1 MNDSRVVLGTEVFS
15 GDWGIEYS
23 FSDIEKILNA
33 ASKHKIIE
41 IDTASSYGQNH
52 KVEELIGNAISDNRH
67 LFSIASKFYINQSG
81 KNRGLPIRTIND
93 LKKDLHDTL
102 KYLRTDYLDLYY
114 YHSGTD
120 EYFFQ
125 DEIWKYLNEMVKHGV
140 IRNLGLSLNHGL
152 VKSKSN
158 KQLVKAK
165 DYGISVVQTVFNFIS
180 NESLE
185 FVIPYCKKNDIK
197 VYGRMPLAKGL
208 LSGKYNSSSIF
219 SINDPRSKDLLQTK
233 KLLTKINEEKNINVD
248 WAVKWALNHVDKI
261 VVGTKSEEQI
271 IGVAL
276 AAI

>member
-1 MNDSRVVLGTEVFS
+1 MNNSRVVLGTEVFS
-15 GDWGIEYS
+15 GDWGIKYTA
-23 FSDIEKILNA
+23 SDIEKILNTA
-33 ASKHKIIE
+33 LKYKIIE

-52 KVEELIGNAISDNRH
+52 FVEKLIGNALSGNRH
-67 LFSIASKFYINQSG
+67 LFSIASKFNINQSG
-81 KNRGLPIRTIND
+81 NNIGLPITTISD

-102 KYLRTDYLDLYY
+102 KNLRTDYLDLYY
-114 YHSGTD
+114 FHSGTD
-120 EYFFQ
+120 EFFFQ
-125 DEIWKYLNEMVKHGV
+125 DEIWKYLNEMVKNGV
-140 IRNLGLSLNHGL
+140 IKKLGLSLNHGL

-165 DYGISVVQTVFNFIS
+165 EYGISVVQTVLNFIS
-180 NESLE
+180 NESLD

-219 SINDPRSKDLLQTK
+219 SINDPRSKDLLLTRK
-233 KLLTKINEEKNINVD
+233 ILTKINEEKNVNID
-248 WAVKWALNHVDKI
+248 WAIKWALNHVDKI
-261 VVGTKSEEQI
+261 IVGTKSEEQI